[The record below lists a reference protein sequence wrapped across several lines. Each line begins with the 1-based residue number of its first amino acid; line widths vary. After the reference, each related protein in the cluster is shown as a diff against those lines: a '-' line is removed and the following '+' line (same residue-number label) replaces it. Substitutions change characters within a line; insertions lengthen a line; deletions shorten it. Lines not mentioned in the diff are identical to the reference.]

1 MGVSSNLVFII
12 VLRKQLF
19 FFSPGGIKKVDFC
32 YLGLVILKFVCVCVC
47 VCVYMSC
54 DGKAGFPGADCKS
67 FVLGVKGR
75 KQLSG

>member
-32 YLGLVILKFVCVCVC
+32 YLGLGILKFVCVCVC
-47 VCVYMSC
+47 VCACHVT
-54 DGKAGFPGADCKS
+54 GK
-67 FVLGVKGR
+67 LGSQEQTVNH
-75 KQLSG
+75 LCLE